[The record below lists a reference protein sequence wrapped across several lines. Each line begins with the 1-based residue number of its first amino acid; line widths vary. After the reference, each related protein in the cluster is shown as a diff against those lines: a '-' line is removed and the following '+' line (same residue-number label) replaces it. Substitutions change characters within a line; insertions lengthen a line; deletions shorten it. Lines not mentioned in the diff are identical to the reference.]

1 MPFACHPRR
10 SKSFTSHDF
19 MMSPIFEGI
28 SIQFMKIVHST
39 YQTHVSSDQFY
50 ATLHIQD
57 DFYPNTYC
65 LIMSKIQNNFPSALF
80 LNSHNLS
87 TTFQNFLHACK
98 IYTNLLKVSIS
109 QERGCVY
116 FFVEGC
122 WGKRRMTQKFK

>member
-39 YQTHVSSDQFY
+39 YQTHVSDQFY

-98 IYTNLLKVSIS
+98 IYTNLLKVY
-109 QERGCVY
+109 QFLKKEGVLFCR
-116 FFVEGC
+116 GC